1 MTSRKSNKATAV
13 QEKKRLVDLPTNY
26 KPTDKEEYMNEKQLA
41 YFRQRLLNWKE
52 ELKQESKITVEHL
65 QKEQLREADLSD
77 QATNES
83 VTAFEL
89 RTRDRY
95 RKLMNKIDSALSRI
109 EEGEYGFCDET
120 GDPIGIKRLEARPI
134 ATLSIEAQERHER
147 FEKSHSED

>member
-1 MTSRKSNKATAV
+1 MASRKLSKV
-13 QEKKRLVDLPTNY
+13 EKPTSSKKSQVTTSY
-26 KPTDKEEYMNEKQLA
+26 KPSDQEEYMNKKQLA
-41 YFRQRLLNWKE
+41 YFKQRLLDWKE

-95 RKLMNKIDSALSRI
+95 RKLMSKIDSALNRI
-109 EEGEYGFCDET
+109 EEGEYGYCDET
-120 GDPIGIKRLEARPI
+120 GEPIGIKRLEARPI